1 MIEDPVRQ
9 EIIDMYEEEFV
20 SDAGDDEVLTEE
32 KERTMR
38 VNAMVEVALRV
49 RKDLDPLLAQKLKT
63 LENLRDYKQYLL
75 AEFKIFGEVE
85 KAKVEPVFA
94 EYLLF
99 SIMDEF
105 EVDEHINFEIF
116 DALNFAYRKM
126 PAEYRDFGRIFP
138 WGCLIDR

>member
-20 SDAGDDEVLTEE
+20 SGTEDEEDLTEDE
-32 KERTMR
+32 ERTKR

-75 AEFKIFGEVE
+75 TEFKIFGEVDKSKIE
-85 KAKVEPVFA
+85 AVFA
-94 EYLLF
+94 EYMLF
-99 SIMDEF
+99 SVMDEF
-105 EVDEHINFEIF
+105 EVDEHINFDVF

>member
-20 SDAGDDEVLTEE
+20 SDSDDDAVMTEDE
-32 KERTMR
+32 ERTMR

-75 AEFKIFGEVE
+75 TEFKIFGEVD
-85 KAKVEPVFA
+85 KTKVETVFA

-105 EVDEHINFEIF
+105 EVEEHINFEVF
-116 DALNFAYRKM
+116 DSLNFAYRKM
-126 PAEYRDFGRIFP
+126 PQEYRDFGRIFP
-138 WGCLIDR
+138 WGCLVDR